1 MSPSGS
7 TLASFLRRLA
17 AHLLE
22 LVWVLPVSFLLV
34 LVSTSLS
41 GGPPS
46 ALADVMIQAIVALA
60 ILLFWV
66 TRQATPGKMWL
77 RLRIVDAATG
87 ADAPFPRLVIRYLG
101 YLLSALPLGLGF
113 LWMLWDARRQTW
125 HDKLARTVVVHD
137 PPNRIRLP

>member
-1 MSPSGS
+1 MSHTGS
-7 TLASFLRRLA
+7 QLASFSRRLA

-22 LVWVLPVSFLLV
+22 LVWVLPASFLLV
-34 LVSTSLS
+34 LVSVNLR

-46 ALADVMIQAIVALA
+46 VLADVMIQAIIALV

-66 TRQATPGKMWL
+66 TRQATPGKIWM
-77 RLRIVDAATG
+77 RLRIVDAQTG
-87 ADAPFPRLVIRYLG
+87 GDAPLPRLVLRYFG

-125 HDKLARTVVVHD
+125 HDKLAGTLVVHD
-137 PPNRIRLP
+137 MPNRIGFG

>member
-1 MSPSGS
+1 MSHAIPP
-7 TLASFLRRLA
+7 LASFVRRLA

-22 LVWVLPVSFLLV
+22 LVWVLPLSFLLV
-34 LVSTSLS
+34 LVSTSLR

-46 ALADVMIQAIVALA
+46 ALADAMIQAIVALV

-87 ADAPFPRLVIRYLG
+87 GDAPFPRLVLRYVG

-113 LWMLWDARRQTW
+113 LWMLWDPRRQTW
-125 HDKLARTVVVHD
+125 HDKLARTVVLHD
-137 PPNRIRLP
+137 APNRIGLP